1 MLKIAINR
9 PVTILMTFL
18 GLLIFGVIS
27 IFTMPIN
34 LYPNVDIPLV
44 KITTF
49 ANADLS
55 YVESQITKKL
65 ENQISGV
72 SQIKRITSK
81 SFNNLSVIAVE
92 FELGRDLEIAVNDIR
107 EKISKIKL
115 EYPPSVEK
123 VSSDAGAVMSIF
135 ISSKQLDDK
144 ALMQI
149 IEDDIEGDFQR
160 IKGVGEV
167 KMVGYLKN
175 NIKIDLNL
183 DELNKYH
190 INSLDVAKLIKMQNF
205 KTFLGSIENEAKN
218 ITIKGYFDSNSIEEL
233 EQLRIAP
240 GVFLKDVADISIGY
254 TLKDSYAHFNGDNG
268 VLVELKKITGQNS
281 LEVAKNIKQALIGI
295 QDYHKNIEFEVVYD
309 KSENITKHINQV
321 VFDMCLGVILT
332 ILIVFLFLRNISAT
346 IIASIAIPT
355 SIISSFFLIDL
366 FGYDLNRL
374 TLIALTLSIGIFVDD
389 AIVVIENISK
399 KIKAE
404 KNALYA
410 SYEGIKDIAF
420 SVFSISIVLLCVFIP
435 ISFMNSISGLF
446 FNTLGMSV
454 AFGVIISF
462 LVCVFLVPT
471 ISARFLNTNES
482 KFHDRTEKYFIKLE
496 SWYENTL
503 DTILEYKKIFIGII
517 LILCALSF
525 SLAPKIGLD
534 FLPMEDDSELQV
546 QIESK
551 KDLSIE
557 VMEAKSLEVLKQI
570 KENKNVDY
578 AYLLVGYD
586 DAKDRKKSKI
596 YVKLKPLNERTERQ
610 KEVVSNLRDSLS
622 LKEFK
627 IKVLE
632 IPKFEGAGIDEP
644 VQFVLLGDD
653 FSSLVSASRRAKN
666 ILSELKGVVDISDDI
681 DAYADVLAIYIDK
694 EKARKLNVNTQEL
707 AGIIQTSFAHANVG
721 VLDGLK
727 DSKDIFIQL
736 EKVSK
741 EDMKSLEKIQIRTMD
756 NNLISLLNVVNI
768 RLIKDSS
775 SINRLNKTRSVKIT
789 AGVDR
794 VSLDEVK
801 AKLETNMSKIMQNTG
816 LRYTF
821 TGFIDLLEET
831 MIGFA
836 MVMLLSFLL
845 IYLVLA
851 ALYESFIVPFVIMIT
866 MPLAFAGACIGLYLT
881 GNTFSLFVLVALIL
895 LFGMVGKNAILL
907 IDVANKLCDSGVGV
921 KEALKIAGKSRIRA
935 ILMTTIAMIFAML
948 PLAISHGAGY
958 ESNSPMAVAV
968 ISGLISSTIL
978 TLFAIPAIYEVCYK
992 LDRKLKRIYKRDLI

>member
-72 SQIKRITSK
+72 SQIKRISSK
-81 SFNNLSVIAVE
+81 SFNNLSVIVVE
-92 FELGRDLEIAVNDIR
+92 FELGKDLEIAVNDIR
-107 EKISKIKL
+107 EKISKMKL

-135 ISSKQLDDK
+135 ISSKDLNDK
-144 ALMQI
+144 DLMQL
-149 IEDDIEGDFQR
+149 IEDDLEGDFQR

-801 AKLETNMSKIMQNTG
+801 TKLETNMSKIMQNTG

-907 IDVANKLCDSGVGV
+907 IDVANKLCDSGIGV

>member
-72 SQIKRITSK
+72 SQIKRISSK
-81 SFNNLSVIAVE
+81 SFNNLSVIVVE
-92 FELGRDLEIAVNDIR
+92 FELGKDLEIAVNDIR
-107 EKISKIKL
+107 EKISKMKL

-135 ISSKQLDDK
+135 ISSKDLSDK
-144 ALMQI
+144 DLMQL
-149 IEDDIEGDFQR
+149 IEDDLEGDFQR

-175 NIKIDLNL
+175 NVKIDLNI

-218 ITIKGYFDSNSIEEL
+218 ITIKGYFDSNSVEEL

-254 TLKDSYAHFNGDNG
+254 TSKDSYAYFNGDNG
-268 VLVELKKITGQNS
+268 VLIELKKITGQNS

-295 QDYHKNIEFEVVYD
+295 QDYHKNIDFSVVYD
-309 KSENITKHINQV
+309 KSENITKHIYQV

-399 KIKAE
+399 KIKTE

-471 ISARFLNTNES
+471 ISARFLNVKES
-482 KFHDRTEKYFIKLE
+482 KFHDNTEKYFTRLE
-496 SWYENTL
+496 QWYENTL

-517 LILCALSF
+517 FILCALSF

-551 KDLSIE
+551 KDVSIDI
-557 VMEAKSLEVLKQI
+557 METKSLEVLKQI

-596 YVKLKPLNERTERQ
+596 YVKLKPLDERTERQ

>member
-72 SQIKRITSK
+72 SQIKRISSK
-81 SFNNLSVIAVE
+81 SFNNLSVIVVE
-92 FELGRDLEIAVNDIR
+92 FELGKDLEIAVNDIR
-107 EKISKIKL
+107 EKISKMKL

-135 ISSKQLDDK
+135 ISSKDLSDK
-144 ALMQI
+144 DLMQL
-149 IEDDIEGDFQR
+149 IEDDLEGDFQR

-175 NIKIDLNL
+175 NVKIDLNI

-218 ITIKGYFDSNSIEEL
+218 ITIKGYFDSNSVEEL

-254 TLKDSYAHFNGDNG
+254 TSKDSYAYFNGDNG

-295 QDYHKNIEFEVVYD
+295 QDYHKNIDFSVVYD
-309 KSENITKHINQV
+309 KSENITKHIYQV

-399 KIKAE
+399 KIKTE

-471 ISARFLNTNES
+471 ISARFLNVKES
-482 KFHDRTEKYFIKLE
+482 KFHDNTEKYFTRLE
-496 SWYENTL
+496 QWYENTL

-517 LILCALSF
+517 FILCALSF

-551 KDLSIE
+551 KDVSIDI
-557 VMEAKSLEVLKQI
+557 METKSLEVLKQI

-596 YVKLKPLNERTERQ
+596 YVKLKPLDERTERQ

-653 FSSLVSASRRAKN
+653 FPSLVSASRRAKN

-756 NNLISLLNVVNI
+756 NNVISLLNVVNI
-768 RLIKDSS
+768 KLIKDSS

-801 AKLETNMSKIMQNTG
+801 TKLETNMSKIMQNTG

-831 MIGFA
+831 IIGFI
-836 MVMLLSFLL
+836 MVMILSFLL

-907 IDVANKLCDSGVGV
+907 IDVANKLCDSGIGV

>member
-72 SQIKRITSK
+72 SQIKRISSK
-81 SFNNLSVIAVE
+81 SFNNLSVIVVE
-92 FELGRDLEIAVNDIR
+92 FELGKDLEIAVNDIR

-756 NNLISLLNVVNI
+756 NNVISLLNVVNI
-768 RLIKDSS
+768 KLIKDSS

-801 AKLETNMSKIMQNTG
+801 TKLETNMSKIMQNTG

-831 MIGFA
+831 IIGFI
-836 MVMLLSFLL
+836 MVMILSFLL

-907 IDVANKLCDSGVGV
+907 IDVANKLCDSGIGV

>member
-72 SQIKRITSK
+72 SQIKRISSK
-81 SFNNLSVIAVE
+81 SFNNLSVIVVE
-92 FELGRDLEIAVNDIR
+92 FELGKDLEIAVNDIR
-107 EKISKIKL
+107 EKISKMKL

-135 ISSKQLDDK
+135 ISSKDLSDK
-144 ALMQI
+144 DLMQL
-149 IEDDIEGDFQR
+149 IEDDLEGDFQR

-175 NIKIDLNL
+175 NVKIDLNI

-218 ITIKGYFDSNSIEEL
+218 ITIKGYFDSNSVEEL

-254 TLKDSYAHFNGDNG
+254 TSKDSYAYFNGDNG

-295 QDYHKNIEFEVVYD
+295 QDYHKNIDFSVVYD
-309 KSENITKHINQV
+309 KSENITKHIYQV

-399 KIKAE
+399 KIKTE

-471 ISARFLNTNES
+471 ISARFLNVKES
-482 KFHDRTEKYFIKLE
+482 KFHDNTEKYFTRLE
-496 SWYENTL
+496 QWYENTL

-517 LILCALSF
+517 FILCALSF

-551 KDLSIE
+551 KDVSIDI
-557 VMEAKSLEVLKQI
+557 METKSLEVLKQI

-596 YVKLKPLNERTERQ
+596 YVKLKPLDERTERQ

-653 FSSLVSASRRAKN
+653 FPSLVSASRRAKN

-756 NNLISLLNVVNI
+756 NNVISLLNVVNI
-768 RLIKDSS
+768 KLIKDSS

-801 AKLETNMSKIMQNTG
+801 TKLETNMSKIMQNTG

-831 MIGFA
+831 IIGFI
-836 MVMLLSFLL
+836 MVMILSFLL

>member
-72 SQIKRITSK
+72 SQIKRISSK
-81 SFNNLSVIAVE
+81 SFNNLSVIVVE
-92 FELGRDLEIAVNDIR
+92 FELGKDLEIAVNDIR
-107 EKISKIKL
+107 EKISKMKL

-135 ISSKQLDDK
+135 ISSKDLNDK
-144 ALMQI
+144 DLMQL
-149 IEDDIEGDFQR
+149 IEDDLEGDFQR

-175 NIKIDLNL
+175 NVKIDLNI

-218 ITIKGYFDSNSIEEL
+218 ITIKGYFDSNSVEEL
-233 EQLRIAP
+233 EQLRIAQ

-254 TLKDSYAHFNGDNG
+254 TSKDSYAYFNGDNG

-295 QDYHKNIEFEVVYD
+295 QDYHKNIDFSVVYD
-309 KSENITKHINQV
+309 KSENITKHIYQV

-399 KIKAE
+399 KIKTE

-471 ISARFLNTNES
+471 ISARFLNVKES
-482 KFHDRTEKYFIKLE
+482 KFHDNTEKYFTRLE
-496 SWYENTL
+496 QWYENTL

-517 LILCALSF
+517 FILCALSF
-525 SLAPKIGLD
+525 SLAPKIGLN

-551 KDLSIE
+551 KDVSIDI
-557 VMEAKSLEVLKQI
+557 METKSLEVLKQI

-596 YVKLKPLNERTERQ
+596 YVKLKPLDERTERQ
-610 KEVVSNLRDSLS
+610 KEVVANLRDSLS

-653 FSSLVSASRRAKN
+653 FPSLVSASRRAKN

-756 NNLISLLNVVNI
+756 NNVISLLNVVNI
-768 RLIKDSS
+768 KLIKDSS

-801 AKLETNMSKIMQNTG
+801 TKLETNMSKIMQNTG

-831 MIGFA
+831 IIGFI
-836 MVMLLSFLL
+836 MVMILSFLL

>member
-1 MLKIAINR
+1 MLKLAINR
-9 PVTILMTFL
+9 PITILMAFL
-18 GLLIFGVIS
+18 GLLIFGFIS

-55 YVESQITKKL
+55 YVESQITKKI

-92 FELGRDLEIAVNDIR
+92 FELGRDLEVAVNDIR

-115 EYPPSVEK
+115 EFTPSVEK
-123 VSSDAGAVMSIF
+123 VSSDAGAVMSVF
-135 ISSKQLDDK
+135 VSSNTLSDK
-144 ALMQI
+144 ELMQI
-149 IEDDIEGDFQR
+149 IEDELENEFQR

-167 KMVGYLKN
+167 KMIGYLKN
-175 NIKIDLNL
+175 NIKIELDL
-183 DELNKYH
+183 DKLNKYN
-190 INSLDVAKLIKMQNF
+190 INSLDVLKLIKMQNF
-205 KTFLGSIENEAKN
+205 KSYLGNIETKTKN
-218 ITIKGYFDSNSIEEL
+218 ITIKGYFDANDIKELEEL
-233 EQLRIAP
+233 RISQ
-240 GVFLKDVADISIGY
+240 GIFLKDIASIDTNY
-254 TLKDSYAHFNGDNG
+254 NIKESYAYFNGDNG
-268 VLVELKKITGQNS
+268 VLFELKKITGQNS
-281 LEVAKNIKQALIGI
+281 LKTVANIKQALIKI
-295 QDYHKNIEFEVVYD
+295 KDLHKDIDFNIVYD
-309 KSENITKHINQV
+309 KSENILKHIKQV
-321 VFDMCLGVILT
+321 VFDMCLGVVLT

-399 KIKAE
+399 KIKTE
-404 KNALYA
+404 QNALMA
-410 SYEGIKDIAF
+410 SYVGIKDIAF
-420 SVFSISIVLLCVFIP
+420 SVFSISVVLLCVFIP

-482 KFHDRTEKYFIKLE
+482 KFHDKTEAYFVKLE
-496 SWYENTL
+496 QAYENTL
-503 DTILEYKKIFIGII
+503 NTILEYKKIFISII

-551 KDLSIE
+551 KDLSIDTMQE
-557 VMEAKSLEVLKQI
+557 KSLEILKKI
-570 KENKNVDY
+570 KENKNVDF
-578 AYLLVGYD
+578 AYVLVGYD
-586 DAKDRKKSKI
+586 DAKDRKKAKI
-596 YVKLKPLNERTERQ
+596 YVKLKPLNERKARQ
-610 KEVVSNLRDSLS
+610 KEVVANLRKDLVFND
-622 LKEFK
+622 FK
-627 IKVLE
+627 LKVLE
-632 IPKFEGAGIDEP
+632 IPKFEGAGVDEP
-644 VQFVLLGDD
+644 IQFVLLGED

-666 ILSELKGVVDISDDI
+666 ILSELQGVVDISDDI
-681 DAYADVLAIYIDK
+681 DAYADVLAVFIDK

-707 AGIIQTSFAHANVG
+707 AQVIQTSFANVNVG
-721 VLDGLK
+721 VLDN
-727 DSKDIFIQL
+727 SKSSQDIFLQL
-736 EKVSK
+736 NKPQK
-741 EDMKSLEKIQIRTMD
+741 DDIKSLEKIQIKTMD
-756 NNLISLLNVVNI
+756 GRIINLLNIVNVK
-768 RLIKDSS
+768 LIKDSS

-789 AGVDR
+789 AGADK
-794 VSLDEVK
+794 VSLDEVR
-801 AKLETNMSKIMQNTG
+801 AKLENNMDKILANSNVT
-816 LRYTF
+816 YTF
-821 TGFIDLLEET
+821 TGFIDLLGET
-831 MIGFA
+831 VIGFA
-836 MVMLLSFLL
+836 MVMILAFTL

-851 ALYESFIVPFVIMIT
+851 ALYESLIVPFVIMLT
-866 MPLAFAGACIGLYLT
+866 MPLAFAGACVGLFIT

-907 IDVANKLCDSGVGV
+907 IDVANKLCDDGMEV

>member
-18 GLLIFGVIS
+18 GLLFFGVIS

-831 MIGFA
+831 IIGFI
-836 MVMLLSFLL
+836 MVMILSFLL

>member
-72 SQIKRITSK
+72 SQIKRISSK
-81 SFNNLSVIAVE
+81 SFNNLSVIVVE
-92 FELGRDLEIAVNDIR
+92 FELGKDLEIAVNDIR
-107 EKISKIKL
+107 EKISKMKL

-135 ISSKQLDDK
+135 ISSKDLNDK
-144 ALMQI
+144 DLMQL
-149 IEDDIEGDFQR
+149 IEDDLEGDFQR

-167 KMVGYLKN
+167 KMIGYLKN
-175 NIKIDLNL
+175 NVKIDLNI

-218 ITIKGYFDSNSIEEL
+218 ITIKGYFDSNSVEEL

-254 TLKDSYAHFNGDNG
+254 TSKDSYAYFNGDNG
-268 VLVELKKITGQNS
+268 VLIELKKITGQNS

-295 QDYHKNIEFEVVYD
+295 QDYHKNIDFSVVYD
-309 KSENITKHINQV
+309 KSENITKHIYQV

-399 KIKAE
+399 KIKTE

-471 ISARFLNTNES
+471 ISARFLNVKES
-482 KFHDRTEKYFIKLE
+482 KFHDNTEKYFTRLE
-496 SWYENTL
+496 QWYENTL

-517 LILCALSF
+517 FILCALSF

-551 KDLSIE
+551 KDVSIDI
-557 VMEAKSLEVLKQI
+557 METKSLEVLKQI

-596 YVKLKPLNERTERQ
+596 YVKLKPLDERTERQ

-653 FSSLVSASRRAKN
+653 FPSLVSASRRAKN

-756 NNLISLLNVVNI
+756 NNVISLLNVVNI
-768 RLIKDSS
+768 KLIKDSS

-801 AKLETNMSKIMQNTG
+801 TKLETNMSKIMQNTG

-831 MIGFA
+831 IIGFI
-836 MVMLLSFLL
+836 MVMILSFLL

>member
-72 SQIKRITSK
+72 SQIKRISSK
-81 SFNNLSVIAVE
+81 SFNNLSVIVVE
-92 FELGRDLEIAVNDIR
+92 FELGKDLEIAVNDIR
-107 EKISKIKL
+107 EKISKMKL

-135 ISSKQLDDK
+135 ISSKDLNDK
-144 ALMQI
+144 DLMQL
-149 IEDDIEGDFQR
+149 IEDDLEGDFQR

-175 NIKIDLNL
+175 NVKIDLNI

-218 ITIKGYFDSNSIEEL
+218 ITIKGYFDSNSVEEL

-254 TLKDSYAHFNGDNG
+254 TSKDSYAYFNGDNG

-295 QDYHKNIEFEVVYD
+295 QDYHKNIDFSVVYD
-309 KSENITKHINQV
+309 KSENITKHIYQV

-399 KIKAE
+399 KIKTE

-471 ISARFLNTNES
+471 ISARFLNVKES
-482 KFHDRTEKYFIKLE
+482 KFHDNTEKYFTRLE
-496 SWYENTL
+496 QWYENTL

-517 LILCALSF
+517 FILCALSF
-525 SLAPKIGLD
+525 SLAPKIGLN

-551 KDLSIE
+551 KDVSIDI
-557 VMEAKSLEVLKQI
+557 METKSLEVLKQI

-596 YVKLKPLNERTERQ
+596 YVKLKPLDERTERQ
-610 KEVVSNLRDSLS
+610 KEVVANLRDSLS

-653 FSSLVSASRRAKN
+653 FPSLVSASRRAKN

-756 NNLISLLNVVNI
+756 NNVISLLNVVNI
-768 RLIKDSS
+768 KLIKDSS

-801 AKLETNMSKIMQNTG
+801 TKLETNMSKIMQNTG

-831 MIGFA
+831 IIGFI
-836 MVMLLSFLL
+836 MVMILSFLL

>member
-72 SQIKRITSK
+72 SQIKRISSK
-81 SFNNLSVIAVE
+81 SFNNLSVIVVE
-92 FELGRDLEIAVNDIR
+92 FELGKDLEIAVNDIR
-107 EKISKIKL
+107 EKISKMKL

-135 ISSKQLDDK
+135 ISSKDLNDK
-144 ALMQI
+144 DLMQL
-149 IEDDIEGDFQR
+149 IEDDLEGDFQR

-175 NIKIDLNL
+175 NVKIDLNI

-218 ITIKGYFDSNSIEEL
+218 ITIKGYFDSNSVEEL

-254 TLKDSYAHFNGDNG
+254 TSKDSYAYFNGDNG
-268 VLVELKKITGQNS
+268 VLIELKKITGQNS

-295 QDYHKNIEFEVVYD
+295 QDYHKNIDFSVVYD
-309 KSENITKHINQV
+309 KSENITKHIYQV

-399 KIKAE
+399 KIKTE

-471 ISARFLNTNES
+471 ISARFLNVKES
-482 KFHDRTEKYFIKLE
+482 KFHDNTEKYFTRLE
-496 SWYENTL
+496 QWYENTL

-517 LILCALSF
+517 FILCALSF

-551 KDLSIE
+551 KDVSIDI
-557 VMEAKSLEVLKQI
+557 METKSLEVLKQI

-596 YVKLKPLNERTERQ
+596 YVKLKPLDERTERQ

-653 FSSLVSASRRAKN
+653 FPSLVSASRRAKN

-756 NNLISLLNVVNI
+756 NNVISLLNVVNI
-768 RLIKDSS
+768 KLIKDSS

-801 AKLETNMSKIMQNTG
+801 TKLETNMSKIMQNTG

-831 MIGFA
+831 IIGFI
-836 MVMLLSFLL
+836 MVMILSFLL

>member
-72 SQIKRITSK
+72 SQIKRISSK
-81 SFNNLSVIAVE
+81 SFNNLSVIVVE
-92 FELGRDLEIAVNDIR
+92 FELGKDLEIAVNDIR
-107 EKISKIKL
+107 EKISKMKL

-471 ISARFLNTNES
+471 ISARFLNVKES
-482 KFHDRTEKYFIKLE
+482 KFHDNTEKYFTRLE
-496 SWYENTL
+496 QWYENTL

-517 LILCALSF
+517 FILCALSF

>member
-18 GLLIFGVIS
+18 GLLFFGVIS

>member
-1 MLKIAINR
+1 MLKLAINR
-9 PVTILMTFL
+9 PITILMAFL

-34 LYPNVDIPLV
+34 LYPSVDIPLV

-55 YVESQITKKL
+55 YVESQVTKKI

-92 FELGRDLEIAVNDIR
+92 FELGKDLEIAVNDIR
-107 EKISKIKL
+107 EKISKMKL
-115 EYPPSVEK
+115 EFTPSVEK

-135 ISSKQLDDK
+135 VSSKELDDN

-149 IEDDIEGDFQR
+149 IEDDLENDFQR
-160 IKGVGEV
+160 IKGIGEV
-167 KMVGYLKN
+167 KMVGFLKN
-175 NIKIDLNL
+175 NIKIDLDL

-190 INSLDVAKLIKMQNF
+190 LNSLDILKLIKMQNF
-205 KTFLGSIENEAKN
+205 KSYLGNIENKSRN
-218 ITIKGYFDSNSIEEL
+218 ITLKGYFDSNNIKELEEL
-233 EQLRIAP
+233 RVSP
-240 GVFLKDVADISIGY
+240 GVFLKDVAKINTDYNTKESFAY
-254 TLKDSYAHFNGDNG
+254 FKDNNG
-268 VLVELKKITGQNS
+268 VLFELKKIAGQNS
-281 LEVAKNIKQALIGI
+281 LEAVKNIKKALIGI
-295 QDYHKNIEFEVVYD
+295 KEFHKDMEFEIVYD
-309 KSENITKHINQV
+309 KSENILKHIKQV

-355 SIISSFFLIDL
+355 SIISSFFLIYL

-399 KIKAE
+399 KIKTE
-404 KNALYA
+404 KNALMA
-410 SYEGIKDIAF
+410 SYVGIKEIAF
-420 SVFSISIVLLCVFIP
+420 SVFSISVVLLCVFIP

-446 FNTLGMSV
+446 FNALGMSV

-482 KFHDRTEKYFIKLE
+482 KFHDKTEIYFQKLE
-496 SWYENTL
+496 LWYENTL
-503 DTILEYKKIFIGII
+503 DTILDYKKIFIGII
-517 LILCALSF
+517 LVLCAVSF

-557 VMEAKSLEVLKQI
+557 AMEEKSLNILKKI
-570 KENKNVDY
+570 KENKNVEF
-578 AYLLVGYD
+578 AYVLVGYD
-586 DAKDRKKSKI
+586 DAKDRKKAKI
-596 YVKLKPLNERTERQ
+596 YVKLKPLNQRDIRQ
-610 KEVVSNLRDSLS
+610 KEVVANLRKDLVFDD
-622 LKEFK
+622 LK

-632 IPKFEGAGIDEP
+632 IPKFEGAGVDEP
-644 VQFVLLGDD
+644 IQFVLLGDD
-653 FSSLVSASRRAKN
+653 FASLISASRRAKN
-666 ILSELKGVVDISDDI
+666 VLSELQGVVDITDDI
-681 DAYADVLAIYIDK
+681 DAYADVLAVFVDK

-707 AGIIQTSFAHANVG
+707 AQVIQTSFANVNAG
-721 VLDGLK
+721 VLDDVKG
-727 DSKDIFIQL
+727 SKDIYLQL
-736 EKVSK
+736 SKPQK
-741 EDMKSLEKIQIRTMD
+741 EDLKSLEKIQIKTMD
-756 NNLISLLNVVNI
+756 GRIISLLSIANVK
-768 RLIKDSS
+768 LIKDSS
-775 SINRLNKTRSVKIT
+775 SINRLNKTRSVRIT
-789 AGVDR
+789 AGADKI
-794 VSLDEVK
+794 SLGEVK
-801 AKLETNMSKIMQNTG
+801 AKLESNMDKILGNSNVS
-816 LRYTF
+816 YTF
-821 TGFIDLLEET
+821 TGFIDLLKET
-831 MIGFA
+831 IIGFA
-836 MVMLLSFLL
+836 IVMILAFTL

-851 ALYESFIVPFVIMIT
+851 ALYESLIVPLVIMIT
-866 MPLAFAGACIGLYLT
+866 MPLAFAGACVGLFIT

-907 IDVANKLCDSGVGV
+907 IDVANKLCDNGMEV
-921 KEALKIAGKSRIRA
+921 KHALKIAGKSRIRA

-992 LDRKLKRIYKRDLI
+992 LDRKLKSIYKRDLI

>member
-72 SQIKRITSK
+72 SQIKRISSK
-81 SFNNLSVIAVE
+81 SFNNLSVIVVE
-92 FELGRDLEIAVNDIR
+92 FELGKDLEIAVNDIR
-107 EKISKIKL
+107 EKISKMKL

-135 ISSKQLDDK
+135 ISSKDLSDK
-144 ALMQI
+144 DLMQL
-149 IEDDIEGDFQR
+149 IEDDLEGDFQR

-175 NIKIDLNL
+175 NVKIDLNI

-218 ITIKGYFDSNSIEEL
+218 ITIKGYFDSNSVEEL

-254 TLKDSYAHFNGDNG
+254 TSKDSYAYFNGDNG
-268 VLVELKKITGQNS
+268 VLIELKKITGQNS

-295 QDYHKNIEFEVVYD
+295 QDYHKNIDFSVVYD
-309 KSENITKHINQV
+309 KSENITKHIYQV

-399 KIKAE
+399 KIKTE

-471 ISARFLNTNES
+471 ISARFLNVKES
-482 KFHDRTEKYFIKLE
+482 KFHDNTEKYFTRLE
-496 SWYENTL
+496 QWYENTL

-517 LILCALSF
+517 FILCALSF

-551 KDLSIE
+551 KDVSIDI
-557 VMEAKSLEVLKQI
+557 METKSLEVLKQI

-596 YVKLKPLNERTERQ
+596 YVKLKPLDERTERQ

-653 FSSLVSASRRAKN
+653 FPSLVSASRRAKN

-756 NNLISLLNVVNI
+756 NNVISLLNVVNI
-768 RLIKDSS
+768 KLIKDSS

-801 AKLETNMSKIMQNTG
+801 TKLETNMSKIMQNTG

-831 MIGFA
+831 IIGFI
-836 MVMLLSFLL
+836 MVMILSFLL

>member
-72 SQIKRITSK
+72 SQIKRISSK
-81 SFNNLSVIAVE
+81 SFNNLSVIVVE
-92 FELGRDLEIAVNDIR
+92 FELGKDLEIAVNDIR
-107 EKISKIKL
+107 EKISKMKL

-135 ISSKQLDDK
+135 ISSKDLSDK
-144 ALMQI
+144 DLMQL
-149 IEDDIEGDFQR
+149 IEDDLEGDFQR

-175 NIKIDLNL
+175 NIKIDLKL

-190 INSLDVAKLIKMQNF
+190 LNSLDVAKLIKMQNF

-218 ITIKGYFDSNSIEEL
+218 ITIKGYFDSNSVEEL

-644 VQFVLLGDD
+644 VQFILLGDD

-907 IDVANKLCDSGVGV
+907 IDVANKLCDSGIGV

>member
-1 MLKIAINR
+1 MLKLAINR
-9 PVTILMTFL
+9 PITILMAFL
-18 GLLIFGVIS
+18 GLLIFGFIS

-55 YVESQITKKL
+55 YVESQITKKI

-92 FELGRDLEIAVNDIR
+92 FELGRDLEVAVNDIR

-115 EYPPSVEK
+115 EFTPSVEK
-123 VSSDAGAVMSIF
+123 VSSDAGAVMSVF
-135 ISSKQLDDK
+135 VSSNTLSDK
-144 ALMQI
+144 ELMQI
-149 IEDDIEGDFQR
+149 IEDELENEFQR

-167 KMVGYLKN
+167 KMIGYLKN
-175 NIKIDLNL
+175 NIKIELDL
-183 DELNKYH
+183 DKLNKYN
-190 INSLDVAKLIKMQNF
+190 INSLDVLKLIKMQNF
-205 KTFLGSIENEAKN
+205 KSYLGNIETKTKN
-218 ITIKGYFDSNSIEEL
+218 ITIKGYFDANDIKELEEL
-233 EQLRIAP
+233 RISQ
-240 GVFLKDVADISIGY
+240 GIFLKDIASIDTNY
-254 TLKDSYAHFNGDNG
+254 NIKESYAYFNGDNG
-268 VLVELKKITGQNS
+268 VLFELKKITGQNS
-281 LEVAKNIKQALIGI
+281 LKTVANIKQALIKI
-295 QDYHKNIEFEVVYD
+295 KDLHKDIDFNIVYD
-309 KSENITKHINQV
+309 KSENILKHIKQV
-321 VFDMCLGVILT
+321 VFDMCLGVVLT

-399 KIKAE
+399 KIKTE
-404 KNALYA
+404 QNALMA
-410 SYEGIKDIAF
+410 SYVGIKDIAF
-420 SVFSISIVLLCVFIP
+420 SVFSISVVLLCVFIP

-482 KFHDRTEKYFIKLE
+482 KFHDKTEAYFVKLE
-496 SWYENTL
+496 QAYENTL
-503 DTILEYKKIFIGII
+503 NTILEYKKIFISII

-551 KDLSIE
+551 KDLSIDTMQE
-557 VMEAKSLEVLKQI
+557 KSLEILKKI
-570 KENKNVDY
+570 KENKNVDF
-578 AYLLVGYD
+578 AYVLVGYD
-586 DAKDRKKSKI
+586 DAKDRKKAKI
-596 YVKLKPLNERTERQ
+596 YVKLKPLNERKARQ
-610 KEVVSNLRDSLS
+610 KEVVANLRKDLVFND
-622 LKEFK
+622 FK
-627 IKVLE
+627 LKVLE
-632 IPKFEGAGIDEP
+632 IPKFEGAGVDEP
-644 VQFVLLGDD
+644 IQFVLLGED
-653 FSSLVSASRRAKN
+653 FSSLVSASRRTKN
-666 ILSELKGVVDISDDI
+666 ILSELQGVVDISDDI
-681 DAYADVLAIYIDK
+681 DAYADVLAVFIDK

-707 AGIIQTSFAHANVG
+707 AQVIQTSFANVNVG
-721 VLDGLK
+721 VLDN
-727 DSKDIFIQL
+727 SKSSQDIFLQL
-736 EKVSK
+736 NKPQK
-741 EDMKSLEKIQIRTMD
+741 DDIKSLEKIQIKTMD
-756 NNLISLLNVVNI
+756 GRIINLLNIVNVK
-768 RLIKDSS
+768 LIKDSS

-789 AGVDR
+789 AGADK
-794 VSLDEVK
+794 VSLDEVR
-801 AKLETNMSKIMQNTG
+801 AKLENNMDKILANSNVT
-816 LRYTF
+816 YTF
-821 TGFIDLLEET
+821 TGFIDLLGET
-831 MIGFA
+831 VIGFA
-836 MVMLLSFLL
+836 MVMILAFTL

-851 ALYESFIVPFVIMIT
+851 ALYESLIVPFVIMLT
-866 MPLAFAGACIGLYLT
+866 MPLAFAGACVGLFIT

-907 IDVANKLCDSGVGV
+907 IDVANKLCDDGMEV

>member
-1 MLKIAINR
+1 MLRLAINR
-9 PVTILMTFL
+9 PITILMAFL
-18 GLLIFGVIS
+18 ALLIFGLIS

-34 LYPNVDIPLV
+34 LYPSVDIPLV
-44 KITTF
+44 KITTY

-65 ENQISGV
+65 ENQISSV

-92 FELGRDLEIAVNDIR
+92 FELEKDLEVAVNDIR
-107 EKISKIKL
+107 EKISKMKL

-123 VSSDAGAVMSIF
+123 VSSDAGAVMSVF
-135 ISSKQLDDK
+135 VSSKELNQTE
-144 ALMQI
+144 LMQVI
-149 IEDDIEGDFQR
+149 DDSLEDEFQR

-167 KMVGYLKN
+167 KMIGYLKN
-175 NIKIDLNL
+175 NVKIELDI

-205 KTFLGSIENEAKN
+205 KSYLGNLENKEKN
-218 ITIKGYFDSNSIEEL
+218 ITIKGYFDSNNIKEL
-233 EQLRIAP
+233 EELRIAP
-240 GVFLKDVADISIGY
+240 GVFLKDIAKISIGY
-254 TLKDSYAHFNGDNG
+254 ANKDSLAHYNFNNG
-268 VLVELKKITGQNS
+268 ILVELKKINGQNS
-281 LEVAKNIKQALIGI
+281 LEVAKNIKKSLEDIKNI
-295 QDYHKNIEFEVVYD
+295 HKNIDFEIVYD
-309 KSENITKHINQV
+309 KSGNITKHIKQV
-321 VFDMCLGVILT
+321 VFDMILGIVLT

-399 KIKAE
+399 KIKTE
-404 KNALYA
+404 KNALMA

-420 SVFSISIVLLCVFIP
+420 SVFSISVVLLCVFIP

-446 FNTLGMSV
+446 FNALGMSV

-482 KFHDRTEKYFIKLE
+482 KFHDKTEQYFIKLE
-496 SWYENTL
+496 SWYENIL
-503 DTILEYKKIFIGII
+503 DIILEYKKIFVGII
-517 LILCALSF
+517 FLLCILAF

-534 FLPMEDDSELQV
+534 FLPMEDDSEFQV
-546 QIESK
+546 LLESK
-551 KDLSIE
+551 KDLSIDE
-557 VMEAKSLEVLKQI
+557 MEAKSLEVLREI
-570 KENKNVDY
+570 KKNENVDY

-596 YVKLKPLNERTERQ
+596 YIKLKSLDKRDIRQ
-610 KEVVSNLRDSLS
+610 KEVIAKLR
-622 LKEFK
+622 KELVVPNFK
-627 IKVLE
+627 IKILE
-632 IPKFEGAGIDEP
+632 IPKFEGSGIDEP

-653 FSSLVSASRRAKN
+653 FASLVSASRRAKN
-666 ILSELKGVVDISDDI
+666 ILSELKGVVDINDDI

-707 AGIIQTSFAHANVG
+707 AAIIQTSFANANVG
-721 VLDGLK
+721 ILDNLK
-727 DSKDIFIQL
+727 DSKDILILLNKEQK
-736 EKVSK
+736 EKIST
-741 EDMKSLEKIQIRTMD
+741 LEKIQIKTMD
-756 NNLISLLNVVNI
+756 NKNISLLNI
-768 RLIKDSS
+768 AAIKLIKDSS
-775 SINRLNKTRSVKIT
+775 SINRLNKTRAVRIT
-789 AGVDR
+789 AGVDK

-801 AKLETNMSKIMQNTG
+801 AKLENNMGKIIQDNTTK
-816 LRYTF
+816 YTF
-821 TGFIDLLEET
+821 TGFIDLLDET
-831 MIGFA
+831 VLGFI
-836 MVMLLSFLL
+836 MVMVLAFTL

-851 ALYESFIVPFVIMIT
+851 ALYESLIVPFVIMIT
-866 MPLAFAGACIGLYLT
+866 MPLAFAGACVGLFIT
-881 GNTFSLFVLVALIL
+881 GNNFSLFVLVALIL

-907 IDVANKLCDSGVGV
+907 IDVANKLCDSGVEV
-921 KEALKIAGKSRIRA
+921 KVALKIAGKSRIRA

-958 ESNSPMAVAV
+958 ESNSPMAISV

-978 TLFAIPAIYEVCYK
+978 TLFAIPAIYEICYK
-992 LDRKLKRIYKRDLI
+992 LDRKLKKIYKRDLI